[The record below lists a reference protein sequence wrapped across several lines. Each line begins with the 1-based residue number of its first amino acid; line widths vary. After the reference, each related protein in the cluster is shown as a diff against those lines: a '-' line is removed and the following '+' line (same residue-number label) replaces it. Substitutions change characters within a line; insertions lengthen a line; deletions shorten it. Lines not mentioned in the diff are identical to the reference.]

1 MEHWSLVYQG
11 PEWEAFQA
19 AARAID
25 DVAFV
30 QTTEKVVADEAA
42 VKGSAPAI
50 VLLKDEEEK
59 LLQYGEKRKLWLLLR
74 KIVCWFRPQTE
85 Q

>member
-1 MEHWSLVYQG
+1 MEHRSFVFQG

-19 AARAID
+19 AARSID

-59 LLQYGEKRKLWLLLR
+59 LLQYGEKEGYR
-74 KIVCWFRPQTE
+74 CY
-85 Q
+85 